1 MGALPYFV
9 AMPDR
14 EVFTLEEVNAKI
26 PTLRGIVGEQLLRR
40 AAIQERL
47 TSLGDLTD
55 EIPDDFA
62 EMPTDSARVR
72 SLKGE
77 LARLVTE
84 YRQGWQE
91 VESMGAVIKDPQ
103 IGLVDFYG
111 QVDGNVVWLCWKY
124 GEEEVAFY
132 HALDEGFAGR
142 KEIGASVR
150 HRLLN

>member
-1 MGALPYFV
+1 MS
-9 AMPDR
+9 DR

-40 AAIQERL
+40 VAIQERL
-47 TSLGDLTD
+47 SSLGDLTD

-62 EMPTDSARVR
+62 EMPTDSARIR
-72 SLKGE
+72 ALKGE
-77 LARLVTE
+77 LTKLVAE
-84 YRQGWQE
+84 YRRGWQE

-111 QVDGNVVWLCWKY
+111 RVDGNVVWLCWKY
-124 GEEEVAFY
+124 GEEEVTYY

-150 HRLLN
+150 LRLLN

>member
-1 MGALPYFV
+1 MS
-9 AMPDR
+9 DR

-40 AAIQERL
+40 VAIQERL
-47 TSLGDLTD
+47 SSLGDLTD

-62 EMPTDSARVR
+62 ERPTDSARIR
-72 SLKGE
+72 TLKGE
-77 LARLVTE
+77 LTKLVAE
-84 YRQGWQE
+84 YRRGWQE

-111 QVDGNVVWLCWKY
+111 RVDGNVVWLCWKY
-124 GEEEVAFY
+124 GEEEVTYY

-150 HRLLN
+150 LRLLN